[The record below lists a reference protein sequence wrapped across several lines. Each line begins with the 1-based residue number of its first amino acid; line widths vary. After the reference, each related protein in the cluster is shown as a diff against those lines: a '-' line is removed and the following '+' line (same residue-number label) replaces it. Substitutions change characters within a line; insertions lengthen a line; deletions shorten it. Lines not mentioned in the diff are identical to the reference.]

1 VDLGE
6 DPLRAADH
14 MSCAHV
20 VLCPVPGAH
29 EAALCVDTAACEV
42 GAQVAAFATDSE
54 VFAVVADGLLVD
66 SGNGAFVDVRGGHR
80 MTHGDSFMAG
90 HATVASGSGW

>member
-1 VDLGE
+1 
-6 DPLRAADH
+6 